1 MTDVTMTTT
10 TGATLLL
17 VLARLAGLFVFA
29 PGLSHPAVPVKV
41 RGFAAV
47 VFALAV
53 TPVVGAAGVPESLAG
68 LAVALLCEGL
78 LGLVIALSAA
88 AVFAGVELG
97 AAHVAHQMG
106 LSLGSIY
113 EPQGE
118 ADQTVPGFF
127 HLLALVVF
135 LGLGGHR
142 VVISGLLG
150 TFHSI
155 PLAGFSADATF
166 LQSVTALLGA
176 GFLLALRLA
185 APVLAAV
192 LLATVAMGLLQK
204 TMPAINTFSV
214 GLSVR
219 SLVGLAVMG
228 AGLAATTPLIER
240 AIVLWHQKLPLL
252 VQPG

>member
-1 MTDVTMTTT
+1 MTDAIVTTSM
-10 TGATLLL
+10 GATLLL

-29 PGLSHPAVPVKV
+29 PALSHPAVPVKV
-41 RGFAAV
+41 RALAAV

-53 TPVVGAAGVPESLAG
+53 APNVAATGVPESAAAMAA
-68 LAVALLCEGL
+68 AVACEAM
-78 LGLVIALSAA
+78 LGLVIALAAA

-106 LSLGSIY
+106 LSLGNIY
-113 EPQGE
+113 EPDAQ
-118 ADQTVPGFF
+118 ADQTLPGFF

-142 VVISGLLG
+142 VVISALLG
-150 TFHSI
+150 TFGSI
-155 PLAGFSADATF
+155 PPAGFAADARF
-166 LQSVTALLGA
+166 LHSVTALLGA

-204 TMPAINTFSV
+204 TMPGINTFSV

-228 AGLAATTPLIER
+228 AGLAATSPLIER
-240 AIVLWHQKLPLL
+240 AIVLLQQNLSLL
-252 VQPG
+252 TRAG

>member
-1 MTDVTMTTT
+1 MTDAILTTT

-29 PGLSHPAVPVKV
+29 PALSHPAVPVKV
-41 RGFAAV
+41 RAFAAV
-47 VFALAV
+47 VFALGV
-53 TPVVGAAGVPESLAG
+53 TPNVAATGVPEAPGAFLAA
-68 LAVALLCEGL
+68 LACEAL
-78 LGLVIALSAA
+78 LGLVIALAAA
-88 AVFAGVELG
+88 AVFTGVELG

-106 LSLGSIY
+106 LSLGNIY
-113 EPQGE
+113 ESDTD
-118 ADQTVPGFF
+118 ADQTLPGFF

-142 VVISGLLG
+142 VVISAVMG
-150 TFHSI
+150 TFGSI
-155 PLAGFSADATF
+155 PLAGFAADTKF
-166 LQSVTALLGA
+166 LHSVTALMGA

-192 LLATVAMGLLQK
+192 LLATVAMGMLQK

-219 SLVGLAVMG
+219 SLVALTVLG
-228 AGLAATTPLIER
+228 ASLAATTPLIER
-240 AIVLWHQKLPLL
+240 AIVLLQKNLPLL
-252 VQPG
+252 TRAG